1 MYFASKYIIQGDMGE
16 ASGKKEEL
24 SEAYEFGKTLK

>member
-1 MYFASKYIIQGDMGE
+1 MYFASKYIIQDMGE